1 MNKDFE
7 KHINGILKE
16 LDYKNVNIII
26 QIPKNLDHGDLSTPV
41 AMSIA
46 KNEGKKPLDIANN
59 IINLLKNNFS
69 NYYSDVFVAGPGF
82 INVRLN
88 KNIITE
94 K

>member
-46 KNEGKKPLDIANN
+46 KKEGKDPLDIANN
-59 IINLLKNNFS
+59 DYNLLKDKF
-69 NYYSDVFVAGPGF
+69 
-82 INVRLN
+82 
-88 KNIITE
+88 
-94 K
+94 

>member
-46 KNEGKKPLDIANN
+46 KNEGKKVIYVEGKTSLGEIV
-59 IINLLKNNFS
+59 I
-69 NYYSDVFVAGPGF
+69 
-82 INVRLN
+82 
-88 KNIITE
+88 
-94 K
+94 

>member
-46 KNEGKKPLDIANN
+46 KRG
-59 IINLLKNNFS
+59 
-69 NYYSDVFVAGPGF
+69 
-82 INVRLN
+82 
-88 KNIITE
+88 
-94 K
+94 